1 MPDEKTGIQIFEAAQ
16 KYAKPVLSIVKAVG
30 PFILAQSKLANEN
43 YENFK
48 LNKERLEA
56 LSVFLREESQR
67 LAEERSQLRKIMFES
82 SGMERVKA
90 EHNYNLLTRELNKLS
105 TIDKVKDFIKQDEE
119 IQSTESISDVWVEQF
134 NKLASSLN
142 EEWRKKLLAKAFA
155 TELKSP
161 GALSL
166 VVLNSIGNFDEKSFR
181 YFGALVN
188 RSIRMQELN
197 ILPNG
202 SNTMN
207 AIYDIDG
214 EQVSRSSIDYSL
226 AHLNLLDTTET
237 RTIGVTDN
245 KPTYLRYGRRVL
257 RVTRVKESSLSP
269 GIPAQLFTLLGNSI
283 AQLYDRE
290 IIEDGNTNL
299 NLFLEFLIT
308 NRNQVYN
315 VEEIQLSDFDYQYLG
330 N

>member
-1 MPDEKTGIQIFEAAQ
+1 MPDENTGLQIFDAVQ
-16 KYAKPVLSIVKAVG
+16 KYAKPVLSLAKAIG
-30 PFILAQSKLANEN
+30 PFILAQSKLASEN

-67 LAEERSQLRKIMFES
+67 LAEERSQLRKLMFES
-82 SGMERVKA
+82 NGLERVQA

-105 TIDKVKDFIKQDEE
+105 TIDKIKDFIKHDED
-119 IQSTESISDVWVEQF
+119 IQSSESISDVWVEQF

-142 EEWRKKLLAKAFA
+142 EEWRKQLLAKAFA
-155 TELKSP
+155 TELKNP
-161 GALSL
+161 GAMSL

-181 YFGALVN
+181 YFGALIN

-197 ILPNG
+197 LLPIG
-202 SNTMN
+202 SKTMS

-214 EQVSRSSIDYSL
+214 ELVSRSTIEYSL
-226 AHLNLLDTTET
+226 AHLNLIDDSDKRVINVIEK
-237 RTIGVTDN
+237 
-245 KPTYLRYGRRVL
+245 KPTYFRYGRRVL
-257 RVTRVKESSLSP
+257 VVTTKTNISSSP
-269 GIPAQLFTLLGNSI
+269 GIPGKLFTPLGNSI

-290 IIEDGNTNL
+290 IIPDGNENL
-299 NLFLEFLIT
+299 NFFFDYIKNE
-308 NRNQVYN
+308 REAVYSIG
-315 VEEIQLSDFDYQYLG
+315 EIELSDADYEYLG